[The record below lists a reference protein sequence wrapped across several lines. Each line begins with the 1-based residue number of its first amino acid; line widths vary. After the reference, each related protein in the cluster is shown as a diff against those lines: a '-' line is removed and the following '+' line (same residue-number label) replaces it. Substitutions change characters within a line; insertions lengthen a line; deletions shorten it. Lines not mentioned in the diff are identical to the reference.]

1 MLKKSQAS
9 VQLLGFLMEVI
20 WVELQT
26 LYFFCKASR
35 ES

>member
-1 MLKKSQAS
+1 MLKKSQAN
-9 VQLLGFLMEVI
+9 VPLLGFLIEVI

-26 LYFFCKASR
+26 LYFFCEASR